1 MRPCLQ
7 EEIVEGPEGDEVEG
21 EVEYLE
27 VETLEEAEEYDTKP
41 DLAALH

>member
-1 MRPCLQ
+1 MQ
-7 EEIVEGPEGDEVEG
+7 EEIVEGMEGEEMEG

-27 VETLEEAEEYDTKP
+27 VETLEDAEDYDTKP